1 MANHS
6 SILGP
11 MHGVNRLF
19 IHRKVHKRDT
29 VPMECLVNSNYHVIK
44 FSILARKETKNI
56 PHEVSF
62 RKGNYDQ
69 MWAFLREK
77 YLKEIVLKVNN
88 HEEAWRQ
95 FKNSLLET
103 QEKCLTQPKKNRNLK
118 INTKCLNGKGKKAV
132 LEKEKVKAKNL
143 FKEEKN
149 FPGRKLGVL

>member
-29 VPMECLVNSNYHVIK
+29 VPRECLVNSNYHVIK